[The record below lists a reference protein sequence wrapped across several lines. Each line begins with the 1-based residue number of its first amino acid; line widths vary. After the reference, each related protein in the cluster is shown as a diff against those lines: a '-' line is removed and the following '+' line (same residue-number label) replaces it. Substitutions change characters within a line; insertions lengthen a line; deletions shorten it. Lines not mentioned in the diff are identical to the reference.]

1 MYYVKYFIWLY
12 FYRDVIKFLLYK
24 EFFYSYDMLREK
36 LKYYKPIFNIYWKF
50 LILTNFLRLWK
61 AVQISKFSITNRI
74 KNLICVNHILDLKQ
88 KQSLK
93 ISIIIA
99 TKKLCLT
106 FLDKEQSSFHQLAF
120 LLKNIKNKCSRNLL
134 KSLTSLFDVII
145 FITAEE
151 VMFLKN
157 YNQGG
162 GLILVRKLTYK
173 KILGV
178 IK

>member
-1 MYYVKYFIWLY
+1 M
-12 FYRDVIKFLLYK
+12 FY
-24 EFFYSYDMLREK
+24 
-36 LKYYKPIFNIYWKF
+36 IYWKF

-120 LLKNIKNKCSRNLL
+120 PLKNIKNKCSRNLL

-162 GLILVRKLTYK
+162 GLMLVRKLTYK

>member
-1 MYYVKYFIWLY
+1 M
-12 FYRDVIKFLLYK
+12 
-24 EFFYSYDMLREK
+24 
-36 LKYYKPIFNIYWKF
+36 
-50 LILTNFLRLWK
+50 
-61 AVQISKFSITNRI
+61 
-74 KNLICVNHILDLKQ
+74 
-88 KQSLK
+88 
-93 ISIIIA
+93 
-99 TKKLCLT
+99 T

-120 LLKNIKNKCSRNLL
+120 PLKNIKNKCSRNLL

>member
-1 MYYVKYFIWLY
+1 M
-12 FYRDVIKFLLYK
+12 
-24 EFFYSYDMLREK
+24 
-36 LKYYKPIFNIYWKF
+36 
-50 LILTNFLRLWK
+50 
-61 AVQISKFSITNRI
+61 
-74 KNLICVNHILDLKQ
+74 
-88 KQSLK
+88 
-93 ISIIIA
+93 
-99 TKKLCLT
+99 T

>member
-1 MYYVKYFIWLY
+1 M
-12 FYRDVIKFLLYK
+12 
-24 EFFYSYDMLREK
+24 
-36 LKYYKPIFNIYWKF
+36 
-50 LILTNFLRLWK
+50 
-61 AVQISKFSITNRI
+61 
-74 KNLICVNHILDLKQ
+74 
-88 KQSLK
+88 
-93 ISIIIA
+93 
-99 TKKLCLT
+99 T

-120 LLKNIKNKCSRNLL
+120 PLKNIKNKWSRNLL

-162 GLILVRKLTYK
+162 GLMLVRKLTYK

>member
-1 MYYVKYFIWLY
+1 M
-12 FYRDVIKFLLYK
+12 
-24 EFFYSYDMLREK
+24 
-36 LKYYKPIFNIYWKF
+36 
-50 LILTNFLRLWK
+50 
-61 AVQISKFSITNRI
+61 
-74 KNLICVNHILDLKQ
+74 
-88 KQSLK
+88 
-93 ISIIIA
+93 
-99 TKKLCLT
+99 T

-162 GLILVRKLTYK
+162 GLMLVRKLTYK

>member
-1 MYYVKYFIWLY
+1 M
-12 FYRDVIKFLLYK
+12 
-24 EFFYSYDMLREK
+24 
-36 LKYYKPIFNIYWKF
+36 
-50 LILTNFLRLWK
+50 
-61 AVQISKFSITNRI
+61 
-74 KNLICVNHILDLKQ
+74 
-88 KQSLK
+88 
-93 ISIIIA
+93 
-99 TKKLCLT
+99 T

-120 LLKNIKNKCSRNLL
+120 LLKNIKNKCSRNLF

-162 GLILVRKLTYK
+162 GLMLVRKLTYK

>member
-1 MYYVKYFIWLY
+1 M
-12 FYRDVIKFLLYK
+12 
-24 EFFYSYDMLREK
+24 
-36 LKYYKPIFNIYWKF
+36 
-50 LILTNFLRLWK
+50 
-61 AVQISKFSITNRI
+61 
-74 KNLICVNHILDLKQ
+74 
-88 KQSLK
+88 
-93 ISIIIA
+93 
-99 TKKLCLT
+99 T

-120 LLKNIKNKCSRNLL
+120 LLKNIKNKYSRNLL

-162 GLILVRKLTYK
+162 GLMLVRKLTYK

>member
-1 MYYVKYFIWLY
+1 M
-12 FYRDVIKFLLYK
+12 
-24 EFFYSYDMLREK
+24 
-36 LKYYKPIFNIYWKF
+36 
-50 LILTNFLRLWK
+50 
-61 AVQISKFSITNRI
+61 
-74 KNLICVNHILDLKQ
+74 
-88 KQSLK
+88 
-93 ISIIIA
+93 
-99 TKKLCLT
+99 
-106 FLDKEQSSFHQLAF
+106 
-120 LLKNIKNKCSRNLL
+120 LKNIKNKCSRNLL

-162 GLILVRKLTYK
+162 GLMLVRKLTYK

>member
-1 MYYVKYFIWLY
+1 M
-12 FYRDVIKFLLYK
+12 
-24 EFFYSYDMLREK
+24 
-36 LKYYKPIFNIYWKF
+36 
-50 LILTNFLRLWK
+50 
-61 AVQISKFSITNRI
+61 
-74 KNLICVNHILDLKQ
+74 
-88 KQSLK
+88 
-93 ISIIIA
+93 
-99 TKKLCLT
+99 T

-120 LLKNIKNKCSRNLL
+120 LLKNIKNKWSRNLL

-162 GLILVRKLTYK
+162 GLMLVRKLTYK

>member
-1 MYYVKYFIWLY
+1 M
-12 FYRDVIKFLLYK
+12 
-24 EFFYSYDMLREK
+24 
-36 LKYYKPIFNIYWKF
+36 
-50 LILTNFLRLWK
+50 
-61 AVQISKFSITNRI
+61 
-74 KNLICVNHILDLKQ
+74 
-88 KQSLK
+88 
-93 ISIIIA
+93 
-99 TKKLCLT
+99 T

-120 LLKNIKNKCSRNLL
+120 LLKNIKNKYSRNLF

-162 GLILVRKLTYK
+162 GLMLVRKLTYK